1 MKLNA
6 LLSPTVGAL
15 LLAVSVGCVSLDPKS
30 DPTRFYVLST
40 PAMATTASD
49 DCARTVLVG
58 PVRLASSA
66 DQPGVRE
73 RVSPT
78 EVRFLE
84 WHRWAEPLG
93 QAMPRALITRLAT
106 QLPAACVL
114 SFQRATPG
122 TNTVQLEI
130 DIDQFELTT
139 ANAAVLGARWRS
151 FKPSN
156 PADVIR
162 GNATFTKSFEK
173 GTNRVAAG
181 VAAMSELID
190 QLTGRLAA
198 DAKGR

>member
-84 WHRWAEPLG
+84 WHRWAEPLS
-93 QAMPRALITRLAT
+93 QSVPRALITRLAT
-106 QLPAACVL
+106 QLPDACVL

-122 TNTVQLEI
+122 TNTLQLEI
-130 DIDQFELTT
+130 DLDQFELTT
-139 ANAAVLGARWRS
+139 ANEAVLGARWRS
-151 FKPSN
+151 FKPSD
-156 PADVIR
+156 PTDVIR
-162 GNATFTKSFEK
+162 GNATFTKSFES

-181 VAAMSELID
+181 VAALSELID
-190 QLTGRLAA
+190 QLALRLAA

>member
-15 LLAVSVGCVSLDPKS
+15 LLATSVGCVSLDPKS

-40 PAMATTASD
+40 PTSAPTPSD

-58 PVRLASSA
+58 PVRLAGGA
-66 DQPGVRE
+66 DQPGIRE

-84 WHRWAEPLG
+84 WHRWAEPLS
-93 QAMPRALITRLAT
+93 QSVPRALITRLARH
-106 QLPAACVL
+106 LPDACVL
-114 SFQRATPG
+114 SFQRTTPATH
-122 TNTVQLEI
+122 TVQLEI
-130 DIDQFELTT
+130 DLDQFELTAT
-139 ANAAVLGARWRS
+139 NEAVLGARWRS

-156 PADVIR
+156 PTDVIR
-162 GNATFTKSFEK
+162 GNATFTKSFET

-181 VAAMSELID
+181 VAAMSDLID
-190 QLTGRLAA
+190 QLASRLAA

>member
-15 LLAVSVGCVSLDPKS
+15 LLATSVGCVSLDPKS

-40 PAMATTASD
+40 PTSAPTASD

-58 PVRLASSA
+58 PVRLAGGA
-66 DQPGVRE
+66 DQPGIRE

-84 WHRWAEPLG
+84 WHRWAEPLS
-93 QAMPRALITRLAT
+93 QSVPRALITRLARH
-106 QLPAACVL
+106 LPDACVL
-114 SFQRATPG
+114 SFQRTTPATH
-122 TNTVQLEI
+122 TVQLEI
-130 DIDQFELTT
+130 DLDQFELTA
-139 ANAAVLGARWRS
+139 ANEAVLGARWRS

-156 PADVIR
+156 PTDVIR
-162 GNATFTKSFEK
+162 GNATFTKSFET

-181 VAAMSELID
+181 VAAMSDLMD
-190 QLTGRLAA
+190 QLASRLAA
-198 DAKGR
+198 DAGAR